1 MGVLAKAGLLALG
14 WLASSQ
20 AGCEGG
26 VLSAGALGVG
36 LGPAEPPATALSTAT
51 ALSICD
57 ESESPGARHGAST
70 PAVGVVVGGGDSD
83 SDCAG
88 CGGAGGSGGD
98 AGGGASCRA
107 GGSGAPDASFAAAAG
122 RVLPPSNC

>member
-1 MGVLAKAGLLALG
+1 M
-14 WLASSQ
+14 
-20 AGCEGG
+20 
-26 VLSAGALGVG
+26 LSAGALGVG

-57 ESESPGARHGAST
+57 ESEGPGARHGAST
-70 PAVGVVVGGGDSD
+70 PAVGVVGGGD

-107 GGSGAPDASFAAAAG
+107 GGSGAPEASFAVAAG

>member
-1 MGVLAKAGLLALG
+1 MGVLAEAGLLALG
-14 WLASSQ
+14 WLASSW

-57 ESESPGARHGAST
+57 ESEGPGARHGAST
-70 PAVGVVVGGGDSD
+70 PAVGVVGGGDSD
-83 SDCAG
+83 CDCAG

>member
-1 MGVLAKAGLLALG
+1 M
-14 WLASSQ
+14 
-20 AGCEGG
+20 
-26 VLSAGALGVG
+26 LSAGALGVGLGPAEPPATALGVG

-57 ESESPGARHGAST
+57 ESEGPGARHGAST
-70 PAVGVVVGGGDSD
+70 PAVGVVGGGDSD
-83 SDCAG
+83 CDCAG